1 MKNKNKIDLVDPIE
15 MENIINGSILPKAE
29 ALINKK
35 HTLLRI
41 LSTNDVEEFQV
52 EKKNKS
58 SLGIDIGIIII
69 YTISGIV
76 GFIGINNPSKF
87 KIVVRCT
94 VANLLSSGNMFLM
107 VEFA

>member
-1 MKNKNKIDLVDPIE
+1 MNNNQIDLGEPVE

-35 HTLLRI
+35 HTLLRMV
-41 LSTNDVEEFQV
+41 STNDVEEFQV
-52 EKKNKS
+52 EKKSKS